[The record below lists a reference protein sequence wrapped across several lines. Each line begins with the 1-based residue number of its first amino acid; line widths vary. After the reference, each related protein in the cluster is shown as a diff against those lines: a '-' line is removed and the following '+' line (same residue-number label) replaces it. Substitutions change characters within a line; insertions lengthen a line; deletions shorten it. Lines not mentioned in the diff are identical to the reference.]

1 MTIWLP
7 IVVSVLLTTISS
19 LILARS
25 IRVRTGR
32 QAALDEIQ
40 REIGAMV
47 TELNQ
52 TAERNIAL
60 IEDRI
65 VRMNELV
72 RQADGRLRGLGHEI
86 ARIEQ
91 TSGDAKS
98 PGPVVKGE
106 PAARSR
112 PPSDTQAVSQT
123 YSDLKRFRVAGTPKT
138 NGSDASIGLPE
149 DEAPSAPTPPAPT
162 PSPPTPPEVRSSST
176 RSRIRELYRQGIPLD
191 RIARVVGVSIGEI
204 ELVVSLDEGSR

>member
-19 LILARS
+19 VILARS

-91 TSGDAKS
+91 TSHGDATS
-98 PGPVVKGE
+98 PGPVAKGE

-112 PPSDTQAVSQT
+112 PRSDAPAASQT
-123 YSDLKRFRVAGTPKT
+123 YSDLKRFRVAGTPKA
-138 NGSDASIGLPE
+138 NSGDESIGLPE
-149 DEAPSAPTPPAPT
+149 EETPSAPTPPEDR
-162 PSPPTPPEVRSSST
+162 SPST